1 MITVEMFNEMIG
13 AIKEETIKLLFHVK
27 IERAPERVRVAQE
40 TEAIHADS
48 SSPSAGPGANSP
60 TGGPSAG
67 PVRNLD
73 KHGRNDLCPCGSGKK
88 FKNCCGREA

>member
-1 MITVEMFNEMIG
+1 MIET
-13 AIKEETIKLLFHVK
+13 IKEETIRLLFHVK

-40 TEAIHADS
+40 TEAIHVDT
-48 SSPSAGPGANSP
+48 SSPSEGSQANPGP
-60 TGGPSAG
+60 GGPSVG

-73 KHGRNDLCPCGSGKK
+73 KHGRNDLCPGGSGKK